1 MMNRYQIIKEEALH
15 LLEEKSHGFYK
26 RRTLSHMFQVETI
39 CAILAKKRQLNV
51 ELAAICGL
59 LHDLSIGIDCND
71 FAHASRSSILAKQ
84 LMEDTNQ
91 FTTEEVKIVTQA
103 IAHHSDKSEINDDY
117 SELIKD
123 SDVLAHELEGE
134 ILKPAEQERLIK
146 ISKELMLT

>member
-1 MMNRYQIIKEEALH
+1 MMNRYQIIKDEALH

-39 CAILAKKRQLNV
+39 CTILAKKRQLNI

-71 FAHASRSSILAKQ
+71 FAHAARSSTLAKQ

-91 FTTEEVKIVTQA
+91 FTSDEIKTVTHA
-103 IAHHSDKSEINDDY
+103 IAHHSDKTAIDDDY

-123 SDVLAHELEGE
+123 SDVLSHVLEGD
-134 ILKPAEQERLIK
+134 ILKPAEEQRYAKL
-146 ISKELMLT
+146 SKELML